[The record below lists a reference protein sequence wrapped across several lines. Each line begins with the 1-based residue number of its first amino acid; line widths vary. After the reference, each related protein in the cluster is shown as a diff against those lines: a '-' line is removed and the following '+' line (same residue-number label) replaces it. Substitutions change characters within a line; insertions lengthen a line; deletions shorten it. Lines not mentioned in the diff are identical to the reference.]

1 MSQSTIEADV
11 ESLRA
16 RISTLE
22 HDQQVKKAETAKL
35 GRGAFYLALLVLTTE
50 VALLIAGMWL
60 HDLNSE
66 LLYVLNIVLLQLFWF
81 AQAMGGVP
89 KFRG

>member
-1 MSQSTIEADV
+1 MSQGTIEADV

-16 RISTLE
+16 RISILE
-22 HDQQVKKAETAKL
+22 QDQEVKKAETAKL
-35 GRGAFYLALLVLTTE
+35 GRGAFYLSLFVLATA
-50 VALLIAGMWL
+50 VALFISGIWL
-60 HDLNSE
+60 HDIKSE
-66 LLYVLNIVLLQLFWF
+66 LQYVLIIVLLQLFWF

>member
-1 MSQSTIEADV
+1 MSQGTIEADV

-22 HDQQVKKAETAKL
+22 QDQEVKKAEMAKL
-35 GRGAFYLALLVLTTE
+35 GRAAFYLSLFVFAIE
-50 VALLIAGMWL
+50 VALLIAGIWL
-60 HDLNSE
+60 HDMKSDVLF
-66 LLYVLNIVLLQLFWF
+66 VLNIVLLQLFWF

>member
-1 MSQSTIEADV
+1 MSQGTIEADV

-16 RISTLE
+16 RISILE
-22 HDQQVKKAETAKL
+22 QNQEVKKAERAKL
-35 GRGAFYLALLVLTTE
+35 GRGAFYLSLFVLATQ
-50 VALLIAGMWL
+50 VALFISGIWL
-60 HDLNSE
+60 HDIKSE
-66 LLYVLNIVLLQLFWF
+66 LQYVLIIVLLQLIWF

>member
-1 MSQSTIEADV
+1 MSQGTIEADV

-16 RISTLE
+16 RISILE
-22 HDQQVKKAETAKL
+22 QDQEVKKAETAKL
-35 GRGAFYLALLVLTTE
+35 GRGAFYLSLFVLATE
-50 VALLIAGMWL
+50 VALFISGIWL
-60 HDLNSE
+60 HDLKSE
-66 LLYVLNIVLLQLFWF
+66 LQYVLIIVLLQLFWF

>member
-1 MSQSTIEADV
+1 MTQGTIETDV

-22 HDQQVKKAETAKL
+22 HDQEVKKAETAKI
-35 GRGAFYLALLVLTTE
+35 GRGAFYLALVVLATE
-50 VALLIAGMWL
+50 VALLVAGIWL
-60 HDLNSE
+60 HDLKSE

>member
-1 MSQSTIEADV
+1 MSQGTIEADV

-22 HDQQVKKAETAKL
+22 QDQEVKKVEMAKL
-35 GRGAFYLALLVLTTE
+35 GRAAFYLSLFVLATE
-50 VALLIAGMWL
+50 VAFFIAGIWL
-60 HDLNSE
+60 HDLKSE
-66 LLYVLNIVLLQLFWF
+66 LLYVLNIVWLQLFWF

>member
-1 MSQSTIEADV
+1 MIEGTFEADV

-16 RISTLE
+16 RISILE
-22 HDQQVKKAETAKL
+22 QDQEVKKAQTAKL
-35 GRGAFYLALLVLTTE
+35 GRAAFCLSLFVLATE
-50 VALLIAGMWL
+50 VALYISGIWL
-60 HDLNSE
+60 HELKSE
-66 LLYVLNIVLLQLFWF
+66 LLYVLIIIILQLILF

>member
-1 MSQSTIEADV
+1 MSEGTIEADV

-16 RISTLE
+16 RISILE
-22 HDQQVKKAETAKL
+22 KDQEVTKAEQAKL
-35 GRGAFYLALLVLTTE
+35 GRAAFYLLLFVLATE
-50 VALLIAGMWL
+50 VAIFIAGIWL
-60 HDLNSE
+60 HDLKSE

-89 KFRG
+89 KLRG

>member
-1 MSQSTIEADV
+1 MSQGTIEADV

-22 HDQQVKKAETAKL
+22 QDQEVNKAKTAKL
-35 GRGAFYLALLVLTTE
+35 GRAAFYLSLLVLATE
-50 VALLIAGMWL
+50 VALFIAGMWL
-60 HDLNSE
+60 HDLKSE
-66 LLYVLNIVLLQLFWF
+66 LLYVLTIVLLQLFWF

-89 KFRG
+89 KLRG

>member
-1 MSQSTIEADV
+1 MSQGTIEADV

-16 RISTLE
+16 RISILE
-22 HDQQVKKAETAKL
+22 QDQEVKKAETAKL
-35 GRGAFYLALLVLTTE
+35 GRGAFYLSLFVLATQAALF
-50 VALLIAGMWL
+50 ISGIWL
-60 HDLNSE
+60 HDIKSE
-66 LLYVLNIVLLQLFWF
+66 LQYVLIIVLLQLFWF